1 MHNSAEQLVSA
12 AAKQWRE
19 PYQSVY
25 RLRGF
30 TAVFGGAAATV
41 WKVGEEMVAS

>member
-1 MHNSAEQLVSA
+1 MSA

-19 PYQSVY
+19 MYQSVY

-30 TAVFGGAAATV
+30 TAVFGGAVATV
-41 WKVGEEMVAS
+41 WKAGEEMLTS